1 MNQKQQAM
9 QRLERLLEQDLESLK
24 NTTIIKD
31 GTRFY
36 AFDRYT
42 IEPKNGQYHVVKYSC
57 DMGLFDSLR
66 TATSWCIAD
75 KYNQIQLC
83 MELRR
88 LDQHKALLGNDIAAR
103 ESMTNKLRD
112 STQREIMFSKLA
124 MKKTQLRTITDQLD
138 KCVNLAKYWQIRG
151 FNNETART
159 GRTAS
164 NRTSR

>member
-9 QRLERLLEQDLESLK
+9 QRLEKLLEQDLESLK
-24 NTTIIKD
+24 KTAIIKD
-31 GTRFY
+31 GKRFY

-42 IEPKNGQYHVVKYSC
+42 IEPEFQQYRVTKYSC
-57 DMGLFDSLR
+57 DIGLFDSLR

-75 KYNQIQLC
+75 KYNQIKLG
-83 MELRR
+83 MELQR
-88 LDQHKALLGNDIAAR
+88 LDQNKALLINDITAR
-103 ESMTNKLRD
+103 EIINRKMQDPIR
-112 STQREIMFSKLA
+112 REIINVKLA
-124 MKKTQLRTITDQLD
+124 TKKTQLRDISEQLD

-151 FNNETART
+151 FNNETAGT